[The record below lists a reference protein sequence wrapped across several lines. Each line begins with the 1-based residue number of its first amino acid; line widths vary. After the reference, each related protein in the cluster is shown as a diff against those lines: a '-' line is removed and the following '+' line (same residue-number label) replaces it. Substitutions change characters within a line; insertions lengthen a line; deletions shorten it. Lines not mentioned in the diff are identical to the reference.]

1 MTAPKSPSSR
11 DREHMAFE
19 PPYDTGATAG
29 DSDEFDTHEAVAR
42 ARGSSYDDD
51 PDWERVG
58 LFGAG
63 IFVGALLGVGA
74 ALLFAPR
81 SGEATRA
88 AIGGHFLSARGRAGD
103 LWEDLGDTLH
113 RAGRRARRNVRRRV
127 TRGRWAAEDAIAT

>member
-1 MTAPKSPSSR
+1 MTFPAS
-11 DREHMAFE
+11 
-19 PPYDTGATAG
+19 YDTGATAG

-42 ARGSSYDDD
+42 ARGSSYNDD

-88 AIGGHFLSARGRAGD
+88 AIGSRFLSARGHAGD
-103 LWEDLGDTLH
+103 MWDDLGETLH
-113 RAGRRARRNVRRRV
+113 RATRRARRNVRRRV